1 MAPGYA
7 HVLLFHAVGYGGA
20 SQENSQGWLL
30 GWSKVGICLQNDCG
44 AKGHLVILCA
54 ALTVLRS
61 LENWAS
67 EGAYATEIQQP
78 FFSLGNSKFCSLDI
92 FPFSVCYLY
101 LVSFHSWSY
110 VSLLEACV
118 FILGKVTF
126 SLHFS
131 KALRWP
137 HLSLCIWIHLPYLHS
152 SAVSES
158 YGCTVRNYL
167 ASLISS
173 QKNVWVFSSCS
184 IQPLWKHPYFLYSQT
199 SKDWW
204 TTSTLFCLYTFWM
217 GSTES
222 SACGEDMGF
231 AHTAWTLPIAHPV
244 EFFFPKRMREDLKLC

>member
-1 MAPGYA
+1 M
-7 HVLLFHAVGYGGA
+7 LLFHAVGYGGA
-20 SQENSQGWLL
+20 SQQNSQGWLL
-30 GWSKVGICLQNDCG
+30 GLSKVGVCLQSDCG

-61 LENWAS
+61 LENWAL
-67 EGAYATEIQQP
+67 EGSYATEIQQP
-78 FFSLGNSKFCSLDI
+78 SFSLGNSKFCSLDI

-173 QKNVWVFSSCS
+173 LKNVWVFSSCS
-184 IQPLWKHPYFLYSQT
+184 IQPLGKHPYFLYSQT

-204 TTSTLFCLYTFWM
+204 TTSTFFCLSTFWM

-222 SACGEDMGF
+222 SACREDMGF
-231 AHTAWTLPIAHPV
+231 CTYSMNTANCTPSGVFLPQKN
-244 EFFFPKRMREDLKLC
+244 ERGPKTVLNGVQK